1 VTELENVRRL
11 PRAQNV
17 RPLGLEVG
25 MQIWRDT
32 SPHKLQARL
41 TRAERRGEVAR
52 VMAVSR
58 DPNRYGQYRAVIKR
72 LRPEPKRAP
81 RIALLLAGAL
91 TAVVSVGVML
101 YQIRYLIMA
110 GLLALLLAALL
121 IKAAAGH
128 SVTCTGLHCPGCRG

>member
-1 VTELENVRRL
+1 MTELENVRRL

-41 TRAERRGEVAR
+41 ARAQRRGEVAR
-52 VMAVSR
+52 VMNVSR
-58 DPNRYGQYRAVIKR
+58 DPNRYGQYRVVIKR
-72 LRPEPKRAP
+72 LKPEPKRTP
-81 RIALLLAGAL
+81 RIALVLAGAL

-101 YQIRYLIMA
+101 YQVRYLILS
-110 GLLALLLAALL
+110 GLLVLLLAALL
-121 IKAAAGH
+121 IKKAAGH
-128 SVTCTGLHCPGCRG
+128 SVTCTGLHCSGCRG